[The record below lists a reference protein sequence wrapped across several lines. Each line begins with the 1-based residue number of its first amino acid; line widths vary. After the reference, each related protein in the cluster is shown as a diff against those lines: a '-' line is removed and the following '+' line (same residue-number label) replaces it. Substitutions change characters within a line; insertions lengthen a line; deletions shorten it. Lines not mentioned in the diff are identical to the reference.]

1 MEKLCALLISLLLLK
16 FSLILYSWTETS
28 CFWRIK
34 HDEEDGGGLRNACQF
49 LLYLSPEPP
58 EEDLYNNMT
67 DFMVAG
73 SKFEFFLAL
82 IFATEEINRNP
93 YLLPN
98 MSLLFSILVG
108 MCSNT
113 TNVIDLIH
121 SPQYILPLH
130 PNYSCRKSTCDIS
143 LIGPSWSTSIKMT
156 TLIKSPKIFFGPF
169 HPILSDNVLFPYIY
183 QIAHKDTCLPK
194 AMVSLMLYYTWT
206 WVGLVVSDDD
216 QGIQFLSDIRE
227 EMQKNEI
234 CLAFVNVTTDNMQL
248 YTARAGIYDKQIMA
262 SSAKVVIIYGEM
274 NSTLEV
280 SFRRWGY
287 LGVQRIWVTTSQWD
301 VNTSKRD
308 FSLDLFQGT
317 VTFAHHHGK
326 VFKFR
331 NFMKIVDI
339 SKYPVDISQMRT
351 KWNYYNCSV
360 SETNFSSMNYYSF
373 NTTLEWL
380 SQHKFDMV
388 MSAEGYNL
396 YNAVYAVAHTYHEII
411 YQGIESLRTAKL
423 RGLFRSCHQVA
434 SLLKK
439 SVFTNPFGELVDMN
453 LRGKLCA
460 DYDIYNIWNFPQGF
474 GLKVKLGG
482 YSSYF
487 PQSQQL
493 HISENLER
501 TMGAALL
508 PTSTCSVACTPGF
521 RKFHQEHTAD
531 CCFDCAWCPENEV
544 SNETADVD
552 QCVRCPEDQYS
563 NPEHTRCLQRHV
575 SFLAYEDPL
584 GMTLACMS
592 LCFSALTALV
602 LGAFVKYNNTP
613 IVKANNR
620 ILSYILLISITICF
634 LCSLL
639 FIGHPHIVTCI
650 LQQTT
655 FGVFFTVAVSTV
667 LAKTITVV
675 LAFKLM
681 TPGKRM
687 RGILVSGAP
696 KFVIPICTLIQL
708 ILCGIWLV
716 TAPPFIDTDT
726 HSEHGQIIIVCSKG
740 SAIAFHFVLG
750 YLGSLA
756 LGSFTVAFLARN
768 LPDRFNEAKFLTFS
782 MLVFCSVWV
791 TFLPVY
797 HSTKGKV
804 MVAVEVLSILASSAG
819 LLGCIFVPKCYV
831 IFMRPDLN
839 SLQKF
844 RDKSLY

>member
-1 MEKLCALLISLLLLK
+1 
-16 FSLILYSWTETS
+16 
-28 CFWRIK
+28 
-34 HDEEDGGGLRNACQF
+34 
-49 LLYLSPEPP
+49 
-58 EEDLYNNMT
+58 
-67 DFMVAG
+67 
-73 SKFEFFLAL
+73 
-82 IFATEEINRNP
+82 
-93 YLLPN
+93 
-98 MSLLFSILVG
+98 
-108 MCSNT
+108 
-113 TNVIDLIH
+113 
-121 SPQYILPLH
+121 
-130 PNYSCRKSTCDIS
+130 
-143 LIGPSWSTSIKMT
+143 MT
-156 TLIKSPKIFFGPF
+156 TIVTSPK
-169 HPILSDNVLFPYIY
+169 V
-183 QIAHKDTCLPK
+183 
-194 AMVSLMLYYTWT
+194 
-206 WVGLVVSDDD
+206 
-216 QGIQFLSDIRE
+216 
-227 EMQKNEI
+227 
-234 CLAFVNVTTDNMQL
+234 
-248 YTARAGIYDKQIMA
+248 
-262 SSAKVVIIYGEM
+262 
-274 NSTLEV
+274 
-280 SFRRWGY
+280 
-287 LGVQRIWVTTSQWD
+287 
-301 VNTSKRD
+301 
-308 FSLDLFQGT
+308 
-317 VTFAHHHGK
+317 
-326 VFKFR
+326 
-331 NFMKIVDI
+331 
-339 SKYPVDISQMRT
+339 
-351 KWNYYNCSV
+351 
-360 SETNFSSMNYYSF
+360 
-373 NTTLEWL
+373 
-380 SQHKFDMV
+380 
-388 MSAEGYNL
+388 
-396 YNAVYAVAHTYHEII
+396 
-411 YQGIESLRTAKL
+411 
-423 RGLFRSCHQVA
+423 
-434 SLLKK
+434 
-439 SVFTNPFGELVDMN
+439 
-453 LRGKLCA
+453 
-460 DYDIYNIWNFPQGF
+460 
-474 GLKVKLGG
+474 
-482 YSSYF
+482 
-487 PQSQQL
+487 
-493 HISENLER
+493 
-501 TMGAALL
+501 
-508 PTSTCSVACTPGF
+508 PTSTCSVTCTPGF

-544 SNETADVD
+544 SNETDME
-552 QCVRCPEDQYS
+552 QCVHCPEDQFS

-584 GMTLACMS
+584 GMTLACIS

-675 LAFKLM
+675 LAFKLT
-681 TPGKRM
+681 TPGKGM
-687 RGILVSGAP
+687 RGLLVSGAP

-726 HSEHGQIIIVCSKG
+726 LSEHGQIIIVCSKG

-750 YLGSLA
+750 YMGSLA

>member
-423 RGLFRSCHQVA
+423 RGLFRSCHQ
-434 SLLKK
+434 
-439 SVFTNPFGELVDMN
+439 
-453 LRGKLCA
+453 
-460 DYDIYNIWNFPQGF
+460 
-474 GLKVKLGG
+474 
-482 YSSYF
+482 
-487 PQSQQL
+487 
-493 HISENLER
+493 
-501 TMGAALL
+501 L

-544 SNETADVD
+544 SNETHVD

>member
-1 MEKLCALLISLLLLK
+1 MEKLCALLISLFLLK

-67 DFMVAG
+67 DFIVPTE
-73 SKFEFFLAL
+73 KLEFFLAL

-98 MSLLFSILVG
+98 MSLLFSIIVG
-108 MCSNT
+108 LCSNT
-113 TNVIDLIH
+113 TKVIDLKY
-121 SPQYILPLH
+121 SPQANFSII
-130 PNYSCRKSTCDIS
+130 PNYKCGNSLCDVS

-156 TLIKSPKIFFGPF
+156 TIITSPKIFFGPF
-169 HPILSDNVLFPYIY
+169 HPLLNDNVLFPYVY

-194 AMVSLMLYYTWT
+194 AMVSLMLYFTWT
-206 WVGLVVSDDD
+206 WVVLVVSDDD
-216 QGIQFLSDIRE
+216 QGIQFLSDLRE
-227 EMQKNEI
+227 EMQRNGV
-234 CLAFVNVTTDNMQL
+234 CLAFVNVIPDNMQL
-248 YTARAGIYDKQIMA
+248 YTARAGICDKQIMA

-287 LGVQRIWVTTSQWD
+287 LGVQRIWVTTSHWD
-301 VNTSKRD
+301 VTKSKRD
-308 FSLDLFQGT
+308 FSLNPFQGT
-317 VTFAHHHGK
+317 VTFAQHCGK
-326 VFKFR
+326 VSKFR
-331 NFMKIVDI
+331 HFMQIVNI

-351 KWNYYNCSV
+351 KWNYFNCSI
-360 SETNFSSMNYYSF
+360 SETNFSSMNYYLF
-373 NTTLEWL
+373 NTTVEWL

-396 YNAVYAVAHTYHEII
+396 YNAVYAVAHTYHEIV
-411 YQGIESLRTAKL
+411 YQLVDSQPIAGL
-423 RGLFRSCHQVA
+423 RGIFRDCHQMA

-439 SVFTNPFGELVDMN
+439 RVFTNPIGELVGMN

-493 HISENLER
+493 HISEDLEQ
-501 TMGAALL
+501 TMGATLL
-508 PTSTCSVACTPGF
+508 PASTCSVTCTPGF
-521 RKFHQEHTAD
+521 RKFHQEHAAD
-531 CCFDCAWCPENEV
+531 CCFDCAWCPEHEV
-544 SNETADVD
+544 SNETVD
-552 QCVRCPEDQYS
+552 MEQCVHCPEDQYS

-613 IVKANNR
+613 IVKANNC

-675 LAFKLM
+675 LAFKLT

-791 TFLPVY
+791 TFFPVY